1 MEQLN
6 MEKVFVKLVFDET
19 TIGMLKYDN
28 EKDFEEDSEL
38 MVELI
43 DRGISLVKIDEQEY
57 EAWDLGDEMTTQD
70 LRNGN
75 YYIED

>member
-1 MEQLN
+1 
-6 MEKVFVKLVFDET
+6 
-19 TIGMLKYDN
+19 
-28 EKDFEEDSEL
+28 

-70 LRNGN
+70 LRDGN

>member
-6 MEKVFVKLVFDET
+6 MEKVFVKLVFHET

-70 LRNGN
+70 LRDGN

>member
-70 LRNGN
+70 LRDGN

>member
-28 EKDFEEDSEL
+28 EKDFEEIGRAH
-38 MVELI
+38 V
-43 DRGISLVKIDEQEY
+43 
-57 EAWDLGDEMTTQD
+57 
-70 LRNGN
+70 
-75 YYIED
+75 

>member
-38 MVELI
+38 IVELI

-70 LRNGN
+70 LRDGN

>member
-1 MEQLN
+1 

-70 LRNGN
+70 LRDGN